1 MFQSIKYLDYFKV
14 LMTQKFFQ
22 NVGPVNRVANML
34 FGIFVSMYI
43 LDTVNYPQCCHNLM
57 NDFKIIQRIFL
68 KVALIHRL
76 DVK

>member
-14 LMTQKFFQ
+14 LMTQNFFQ

-34 FGIFVSMYI
+34 FGIFISMYI
-43 LDTVNYPQCCHNLM
+43 LDTVNYPQCYNLM
-57 NDFKIIQRIFL
+57 NDFKIMQTIFL